1 MTTLPPSTIVSTNQE
16 QALKRRGALR
26 GGIFGYYVDQF
37 DIFLP
42 IITLAPAMSYF
53 NGAGASPENIALFSS
68 LIFISTLVARPLG
81 AAVFGHFA
89 DKTGRRLTTLIAI
102 GGFGVATLL
111 MALLPGFQTMGHF
124 GLWALIALRFMGGFF
139 LGGEYSVAIPLA
151 MEWSPKERRG
161 PLSGMI
167 TSMASIANVSLAL
180 LTFGLLSFI
189 PAAGPDSPYA
199 VWGWRVPFLVGALLA
214 FALFMYYRKNVHET
228 PGFETSEKAENPF
241 KALFQGVHRRSLVQ
255 IFILMTGMWILSNL
269 SNAVLTGR
277 LKTDAHIPDQTVSL
291 IMSIAPLITAGC
303 FIASG
308 FISQKIGR
316 RTFYRWYAVL
326 ITLVAP
332 AMYVLAMTVGN
343 TNIMLTAVL
352 AVLVQITSLCVF
364 APVGAYLCERFPSSI
379 RASGY
384 GVGYSLAVILPAF
397 YEFYLKGLGSIMPD
411 RFAVASLICLAGVLV
426 WIGATM
432 GPETKDVNLADDAS
446 FTV

>member
-1 MTTLPPSTIVSTNQE
+1 MTTVPPSTMAPNEKSLDQ
-16 QALKRRGALR
+16 QRRGALR
-26 GGIFGYYVDQF
+26 GGVFGYYVDQF

-53 NGAGASPENIALFSS
+53 NGAGTSPETAALFSS

-81 AAVFGHFA
+81 AAVFGNFA

-111 MALLPGFQTMGHF
+111 MALLPGYATMGHF
-124 GLWALIALRFMGGFF
+124 GLFALIALRFIGGFF
-139 LGGEYSVAIPLA
+139 LGGEYSIAIPLA

-167 TSMASIANVSLAL
+167 TSMASVANVTLAL
-180 LTFGLLSFI
+180 ITFVLLSI
-189 PAAGPDSPYA
+189 MPAAGPESAYA
-199 VWGWRVPFLVGALLA
+199 VWGWRIPFVAGAVLA
-214 FALFMYYRKNVHET
+214 FCLFLYYRNNVHDT
-228 PGFETSEKAENPF
+228 PDFETAEKSESPF
-241 KALFQGVHRRSLVQ
+241 KALFAGVHRRSLVQ

-277 LKTDAHIPDQTVSL
+277 LKADAHIPDQTVSL
-291 IMSIAPLITAGC
+291 IMSIAPLVTAGC
-303 FIASG
+303 FIAAG
-308 FISQKIGR
+308 FISQKVGR

-326 ITLVAP
+326 IIVVAP
-332 AMYVLAMTVGN
+332 VMYVLAMTVGV
-343 TNIMLTAVL
+343 TNIPLAAVL
-352 AVLVQITSLCVF
+352 AVLVQVSSLCVF
-364 APVGAYLCERFPSSI
+364 APVGAYLSERFPSSI

-397 YEFYLKGLGSIMPD
+397 YEFYIKALGNIMPD